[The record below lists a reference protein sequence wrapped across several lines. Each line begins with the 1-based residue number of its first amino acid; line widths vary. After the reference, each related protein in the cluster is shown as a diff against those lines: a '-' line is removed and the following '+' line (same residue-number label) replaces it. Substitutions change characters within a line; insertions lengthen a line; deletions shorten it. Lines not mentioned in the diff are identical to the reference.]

1 MCTLHIQLCSLHPD
15 RTRMARLTIAIK
27 NADEQGC
34 VACGDLKHTTWL
46 FRVRPDGLREWLGA
60 GAKQANGTRL
70 LRCHTVTKKLPEWA
84 NAQRWAE
91 GGVILAGVG
100 PLVATAPAA
109 TNSGGALSGSALGG
123 GGLGGGGLGGGVLG
137 SSALGGGGLG
147 SSALGGGGLGGS
159 ALAVVIL
166 SPKPGLPIV
175 PVAPA
180 GGGAGARLASPG
192 RRRHREPPASL
203 GLIAGVDSI
212 PRPMGAAPPGA
223 PLCRSM
229 AQRRQGAGVVTTYDN
244 PLPGVTFAPTGTGP
258 IWHQP
263 LDSVAEHEVGAP
275 AADIEM
281 LDLQFGASAAA
292 SPSPSVWS
300 FGPLGQPG
308 SGAFSFHSCSP
319 SPSSFCAPNVA
330 AGANIADANIAGAN
344 IADANIAG
352 ANIYVNMPPQT
363 PIMPSEITEKLD
375 KLQRS
380 VDTMEEQRSQGQQ
393 ELVTKLG
400 AVEDSAVSAIGAS
413 ETKITGAIATS
424 EANIKVAISAEAQS
438 LKDDFAA
445 KAATA
450 KELQRG
456 LGDAIGNAFGVF
468 AQTTTATAEATMA
481 GLAANQALTQQ
492 VLEAVTGP
500 AQAQVQDTAPVSDRC
515 RRAAGPSLWRA
526 ARPRRLTS
534 PRPRQL
540 TRRTA
545 WPSLPCPHPRRA
557 MRPRQEAPSASG
569 RAQGR
574 DLLCAT
580 LKRALST
587 FAAPGRLD
595 RTPERIAFA
604 ETEVAAAE
612 VAAAE
617 AAEDAGAKM
626 MARR

>member
-1 MCTLHIQLCSLHPD
+1 MRERGLGAGTDVARGRVMRGRWRLGAPLFPTCVPLFFLHVYPSFSYMCTLFFLHVYPSFSYMCTPLFPMCTLFFLYVSYPLFPMCTLHIQLCSLHPD

-229 AQRRQGAGVVTTYDN
+229 AQRGRVRASSRPTT
-244 PLPGVTFAPTGTGP
+244 TRCR
-258 IWHQP
+258 
-263 LDSVAEHEVGAP
+263 
-275 AADIEM
+275 
-281 LDLQFGASAAA
+281 A
-292 SPSPSVWS
+292 SPSP
-300 FGPLGQPG
+300 PLARGQ
-308 SGAFSFHSCSP
+308 SGTSLSTP
-319 SPSSFCAPNVA
+319 SPSTKSARLRPISRCSICSSARLPPPLRLPRSGRSA
-330 AGANIADANIAGAN
+330 RSASRGA
-344 IADANIAG
+344 
-352 ANIYVNMPPQT
+352 
-363 PIMPSEITEKLD
+363 
-375 KLQRS
+375 
-380 VDTMEEQRSQGQQ
+380 
-393 ELVTKLG
+393 
-400 AVEDSAVSAIGAS
+400 
-413 ETKITGAIATS
+413 
-424 EANIKVAISAEAQS
+424 
-438 LKDDFAA
+438 
-445 KAATA
+445 
-450 KELQRG
+450 
-456 LGDAIGNAFGVF
+456 
-468 AQTTTATAEATMA
+468 
-481 GLAANQALTQQ
+481 
-492 VLEAVTGP
+492 
-500 AQAQVQDTAPVSDRC
+500 
-515 RRAAGPSLWRA
+515 
-526 ARPRRLTS
+526 
-534 PRPRQL
+534 
-540 TRRTA
+540 
-545 WPSLPCPHPRRA
+545 
-557 MRPRQEAPSASG
+557 APSAST
-569 RAQGR
+569 RAHHLRLRSALRMWPPVPTSPMPTSPVPTSPMPTSPVPISTSTCRRRRRSCRRRSPRSSTSCSAQSTRWRSSG
-574 DLLCAT
+574 A
-580 LKRALST
+580 RASRSSSPSS
-587 FAAPGRLD
+587 AQ
-595 RTPERIAFA
+595 
-604 ETEVAAAE
+604 
-612 VAAAE
+612 
-617 AAEDAGAKM
+617 
-626 MARR
+626 